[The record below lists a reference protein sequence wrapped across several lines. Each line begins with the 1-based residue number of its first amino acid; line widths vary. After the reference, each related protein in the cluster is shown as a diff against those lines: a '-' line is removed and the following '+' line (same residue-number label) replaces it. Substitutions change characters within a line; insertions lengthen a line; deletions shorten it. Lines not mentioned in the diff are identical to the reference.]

1 MKLLLAVLLACTAA
15 RANGQEQEPPA
26 AAAETSA
33 EEAAVRSA
41 AEAYRKAVELGDSE
55 AIAAFWSPDADYVDY
70 KGRAFKI
77 QASAIRARKQAADD
91 GRIPRPAPKT
101 ETLAIRV
108 ITPDVAVEDGTVERP
123 DAGGDQPRLGRYC
136 ALWVRKGGKW
146 LIDGVRESPYRAP
159 SAENRFQDVEWMVG
173 DWVAEG
179 PQGTA
184 EVSCTWGPHKAY
196 ILRHLK
202 VNLKGIERPLEATQW
217 IGWDPIHERIH
228 SFVYDSQGGYAQG
241 TWTKDGDAWVVST
254 TGVLPDG
261 QRTTSTNFYSK
272 IDENTSI
279 WESVDDRVDG
289 VPTPDVRFHATRKPS
304 KKKVDSQ

>member
-1 MKLLLAVLLACTAA
+1 MGLLLALILAGAQA
-15 RANGQEQEPPA
+15 PAYAQESAPPTTTRD
-26 AAAETSA
+26 TSQ
-33 EEAAVRSA
+33 EEAAVRTA
-41 AEAYRKAVELGDSE
+41 ADAYRKAVESGDTE
-55 AIAAFWSPDADYVDY
+55 AMAAFWSPDADYVDY

-77 QASAIRARKQAADD
+77 QASIIRARKQARDD
-91 GRIPRPAPKT
+91 GHMARPAPRT

-123 DAGGDQPRLGRYC
+123 DVEGDHPKLGRYC
-136 ALWVRKGGKW
+136 ALWVKKDGKW

-159 SAENRFQDVEWMVG
+159 ATESHFKELEWMLG
-173 DWVAEG
+173 DWTAEG

-184 EVSCTWGPHKAY
+184 EVSCVWGPQKAY

-202 VNLKGIERPLEATQW
+202 VHLKGVDRALEATQW

-241 TWTKDGDAWVVST
+241 TWSKDGDAWVVST

-261 QRTTSTNFYSK
+261 QRTASTNFYSK
-272 IDENTSI
+272 VDENTSI
-279 WESVDDRVDG
+279 WESIDDRVDG
-289 VPTPDVRFHATRKPS
+289 APTPDIRFRATRQPN
-304 KKKVDSQ
+304 KKKVESQ